1 MVVTIIGIG
10 LIGGSLALQLK
21 KNGFSTKI
29 IGVESNSEHA
39 KIALEKG
46 IVDEI
51 LSLSE
56 AIQKSDLIVLTV
68 SADTT
73 LSLLPQVLDRVEKQV
88 VVDVCS
94 IKGKVCDVV
103 RNHSK
108 RGRFVAS
115 HPMAGTEFSGPN
127 AAIEGLYESK
137 TVVLVEQEKSDET
150 ALEKVKA
157 LYSNL
162 NMRIISMNAK
172 EHDKHAAYVSHI
184 SHVSS
189 MALALTVL
197 EKEKNEKNIF
207 DLASGGF
214 DSTVRLAK
222 SSPEMWS
229 YIFTNNSENILTVL
243 EEYIAQ
249 INSFKQFIQE
259 GKQHEINA
267 LIKNANRIGGI
278 LNNK

>member
-1 MVVTIIGIG
+1 
-10 LIGGSLALQLK
+10 
-21 KNGFSTKI
+21 
-29 IGVESNSEHA
+29 
-39 KIALEKG
+39 
-46 IVDEI
+46 
-51 LSLSE
+51 
-56 AIQKSDLIVLTV
+56 
-68 SADTT
+68 
-73 LSLLPQVLDRVEKQV
+73 
-88 VVDVCS
+88 
-94 IKGKVCDVV
+94 
-103 RNHSK
+103 
-108 RGRFVAS
+108 
-115 HPMAGTEFSGPN
+115 
-127 AAIEGLYESK
+127 
-137 TVVLVEQEKSDET
+137 
-150 ALEKVKA
+150 
-157 LYSNL
+157 
-162 NMRIISMNAK
+162 MNAE

-278 LNNK
+278 LNN